1 MQGIAGP
8 NSMSLVEKR
17 LGQKVAEFRQQARLT
32 QAELAEKVGV
42 ATETISRL
50 ERGAAVP
57 SLARL
62 EEIASALA
70 LELPELFTFRVRG
83 SRREKALDG
92 LVAALRQR
100 SAEDLDML
108 ADIARCIFERLQVA
122 KRAPARTEGDRSP
135 RAK

>member
-1 MQGIAGP
+1 
-8 NSMSLVEKR
+8 MSLVEKR
-17 LGQKVAEFRQQARLT
+17 LGQKVAECRQQAQLT
-32 QAELAEKVGV
+32 QAQLAERVGV

-50 ERGAAVP
+50 ERGAAIP

-70 LELPELFTFRVRG
+70 LGLPELFTFRAQG

-92 LVAALRQR
+92 LAAVLRNR

-108 ADIARCIFERLQVA
+108 ADVARRIFERFRSA
-122 KRAPARTEGDRSP
+122 KRAERD
-135 RAK
+135 

>member
-1 MQGIAGP
+1 
-8 NSMSLVEKR
+8 MSLVEKR
-17 LGQKVAEFRQQARLT
+17 LGQKIAESRQQAQLT

-50 ERGAAVP
+50 ERGAAIP

-70 LELPELFTFRVRG
+70 LELSELFKFRARG
-83 SRREKALDG
+83 SQRDKAIDG
-92 LVAALRQR
+92 LLSAVRNR
-100 SAEDLDML
+100 SAEDVDLI
-108 ADIARCIFERLQVA
+108 ADIARRVFDRFQVTKRIASKADDER
-122 KRAPARTEGDRSP
+122 PS

>member
-1 MQGIAGP
+1 
-8 NSMSLVEKR
+8 MSLVEKR
-17 LGQKVAEFRQQARLT
+17 LGQKVAECRQQAQLT

-70 LELPELFTFRVRG
+70 LELPELFTFHARG

-92 LVAALRQR
+92 LVATLRNR
-100 SAEDLDML
+100 SADDLDML
-108 ADIARCIFERLQVA
+108 ADIARRIFERIPIT
-122 KRAPARTEGDRSP
+122 KRATNRDEDDRRH

>member
-1 MQGIAGP
+1 
-8 NSMSLVEKR
+8 MSLVDKR
-17 LGQKVAEFRQQARLT
+17 LGQKVAECRQQAQLT

-70 LELPELFTFRVRG
+70 LELPELFTFRTSG

-92 LVAALRQR
+92 LVSALRHR
-100 SAEDLDML
+100 SAEDLDMI
-108 ADIARCIFERLQVA
+108 ADVARRIFDRFPIA
-122 KRAPARTEGDRSP
+122 KRAANRDDGNRSP
-135 RAK
+135 RTK